1 MQARGE
7 CAREIGGCG
16 GTKVLQY
23 TGGMAKSSNGS
34 GKAPRR
40 YALTREEFAAISAVE
55 GLKLTPEAEKRLKE
69 TESLSPEERLAVI
82 VRAHTPRRAR

>member
-1 MQARGE
+1 
-7 CAREIGGCG
+7 
-16 GTKVLQY
+16 
-23 TGGMAKSSNGS
+23 MAKSSNGN

-55 GLKLTPEAEKRLKE
+55 GLKLTPAAEKRLKE

-82 VRAHTPRRAR
+82 VRAHTGRRAR